1 MNLIKRPV
9 ITEKTIRNYKDSKKV
24 TFEVSMDA
32 NKLDAS
38 KAIQE
43 IYGVKVLDT
52 KVVNRLGKYK
62 FNRLSRKLNKNKDK
76 KIMVFTLSEKDE
88 IDIFNS

>member
-9 ITEKTIRNYKDSKKV
+9 ITEKTIKNYKDFKKV

-32 NKLDAS
+32 NKTSAS
-38 KAIQE
+38 KAIEE
-43 IYGVKVLDT
+43 IYGVKVVDT

-62 FNRLSRKLNKNKDK
+62 FSRLTRKLNKNKDK
-76 KIMVFTLSEKDE
+76 KIMVFKLSEKDE